1 MNDFL
6 LFSLAYVSSETHDLQ
21 AVFSSYLEPKS
32 AVVIPGVP
40 SGDRGNWE

>member
-21 AVFSSYLEPKS
+21 AVFSSYLVHKT